1 MRMGRF
7 SLCAVHPSFFFWG
20 GGRRVVLGWGVRFF
34 SFWPRFTCLDLEI
47 KPFLLFSFLAR
58 SSQPHLFAS
67 LTVTLVMV
75 ILQLRML

>member
-1 MRMGRF
+1 MRIGRF
-7 SLCAVHPSFFFWG
+7 SLCAVHPCFFWG
-20 GGRRVVLGWGVRFF
+20 GEGGGGGLGG
-34 SFWPRFTCLDLEI
+34 SLSILFWPRFTCLDLEI

-58 SSQPHLFAS
+58 SSQPHLVAS